1 MDMKSSKMSALKELI
16 RALLK
21 KEGQAGMPDDDLLA
35 VEVETDD
42 PDVAGDLMDEVGD
55 AKGGAKPPVME
66 EEEEDWRKD
75 FSRPK
80 RLPPSGKTRSF
91 VAPNAT
97 SPKAKMMARR

>member
-1 MDMKSSKMSALKELI
+1 MDAMKASKVSALKELI

-21 KEGQAGMPDDDLLA
+21 KEGSAKLPEEEGLA

-42 PDVAGDLMDEVGD
+42 PEIAGELMEGVKESMPEVET
-55 AKGGAKPPVME
+55 P

-75 FSRPK
+75 FSRSRK
-80 RLPPSGKTRSF
+80 LPVTGKTRNI

-97 SPKAKMMARR
+97 SPKPKMMARR